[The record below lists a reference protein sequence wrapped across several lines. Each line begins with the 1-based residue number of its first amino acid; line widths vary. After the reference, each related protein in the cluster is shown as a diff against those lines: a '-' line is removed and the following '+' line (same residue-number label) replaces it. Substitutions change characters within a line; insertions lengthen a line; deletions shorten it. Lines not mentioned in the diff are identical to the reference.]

1 MMQIV
6 ADVVTQVVASLNA
19 DGLVID
25 SLLYGKITERYRGR
39 IIHSYE
45 ILNEIANN
53 IIIGKAKLCR
63 ENVSGKIIGFY
74 KGVSIARITR
84 ESNTFNLVVKDAK
97 SPCLGDDFTNHFLS
111 IFAEI
116 YPRRPIIVF
125 DALFWELH
133 HEYEKKKALKQLLVS
148 INIVRQYLTDLNVL
162 LVFPSHEIMA
172 LLNSFKNSIKVLHK
186 FPYDL
191 LKNHRVIVLDP
202 YASDRLTENDVMN
215 GDVFLVEL
223 LVDDMFPRPFATYG
237 ANMVRGL
244 NAERK
249 SITYRGSVI
258 GVPKEINKVIEI
270 VLDVRFAGK
279 TMDEAIKDAMGVDDK
294 IYRVVYEVS
303 KMCRG
308 NEALEDMI
316 KRLMKELQLDERY
329 YKRVL
334 ARVDR
339 ASCRGI

>member
-1 MMQIV
+1 MQIV
-6 ADVVTQVVASLNA
+6 ADVVTQIVASLNV
-19 DGLVID
+19 DGLAID
-25 SLLYGKITERYRGR
+25 SLLYRKITEGYRGR
-39 IIHSYE
+39 VIHSYE
-45 ILNEIANN
+45 ILNEIANS

-63 ENVSGKIIGFY
+63 ESVPGKIIGLY
-74 KGVSIARITR
+74 KGVAIARIAR

-97 SPCLGDDFTNHFLS
+97 SPCLGDDFTDYFLS
-111 IFAEI
+111 RFAEI

-133 HEYEKKKALKQLLVS
+133 HEREKKKALKQLLVS
-148 INIVRQYLTDLNVL
+148 INIVRRYLTDLNVL
-162 LVFPSHEIMA
+162 LISPSNEIMT
-172 LLNSFKNSIKVLHK
+172 LLNSFKNAIKVLHK
-186 FPYDL
+186 FPYDI

-202 YASDRLTENDVMN
+202 YASDRVTENDVMN

-237 ANMVRGL
+237 ANVIRGL
-244 NAERK
+244 NVERK
-249 SITYRGSVI
+249 SIAYRGSVI

-270 VLDVRFAGK
+270 ILDVRFAGK
-279 TMDEAIKDAMGVDDK
+279 TMDEAIKDVMGVDDK

-308 NEALEDMI
+308 NEALEDVI
-316 KRLMKELQLDERY
+316 KGLMKELQLDEKY

-339 ASCRGI
+339 ASCRGT